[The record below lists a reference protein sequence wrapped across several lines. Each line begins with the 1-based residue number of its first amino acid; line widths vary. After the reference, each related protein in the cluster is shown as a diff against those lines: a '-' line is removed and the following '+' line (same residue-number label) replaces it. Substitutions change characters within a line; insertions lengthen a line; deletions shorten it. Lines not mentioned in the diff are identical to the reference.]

1 MQNKE
6 LIIDESYINKM
17 AEYFEEQGR
26 QLQRMVD
33 SYIAAMRRAAEE
45 GIVKGET
52 SETLMRF
59 TEYAEK
65 LNGVILSTA
74 KEVRDSVMN
83 YLEEVDTQDR
93 YLY

>member
-26 QLQRMVD
+26 QLQKMVD

-65 LNGVILSTA
+65 LNRVILFTA
-74 KEVRDSVMN
+74 REVRDSVMN